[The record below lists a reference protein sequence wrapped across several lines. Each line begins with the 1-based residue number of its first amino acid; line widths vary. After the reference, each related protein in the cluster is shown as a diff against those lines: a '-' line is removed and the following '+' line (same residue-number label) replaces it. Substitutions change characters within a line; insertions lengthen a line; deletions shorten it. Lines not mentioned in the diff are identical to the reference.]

1 MNLHASNRRHTH
13 LGPQTPRSLAK
24 ALGVLAL
31 CASICA
37 CGMSSREHLAS
48 AREALAAADYD
59 TAVESARAGLAAA
72 PDTVAAWGLEIVVL
86 EAHARAGQGPQA
98 KAQLER
104 LAADH
109 PDRIPATEYSA
120 AASQLK
126 AAGEGTAAIEVLDL
140 GMKRF
145 PEDRLLA
152 AMIEA
157 SASGG
162 SDPAE
167 LEMLRSL
174 GYIE

>member
-1 MNLHASNRRHTH
+1 
-13 LGPQTPRSLAK
+13 
-24 ALGVLAL
+24 
-31 CASICA
+31 
-37 CGMSSREHLAS
+37 MSSQEHLAA
-48 AREALAAADYD
+48 AREALAATDYD
-59 TAVESARAGLAAA
+59 AAVESARAGLAAA
-72 PDTVAAWGLEIVVL
+72 PDEVGSWGLELVVL

-98 KAQLER
+98 RAQLER
-104 LAADH
+104 LAADY
-109 PDRIPATEYSA
+109 PDRIPASEYSA

-126 AAGEGTAAIEVLDL
+126 AAGEGSAAIEVLDL

-152 AMIEA
+152 ALIEA
-157 SASGG
+157 SASGV